1 MKKNFFLILLFL
13 SLTKVNAQ
21 IADVQQKGSW
31 LYVYNENNK
40 ELSHLSLSHS
50 DQYIGMGSSFY
61 IVQKG
66 SWLYVY
72 DSNSKEISHMSLSS
86 SDKVKSVGG
95 NNFNLQKGSWIYTY
109 DKNCK
114 EVSHRS
120 S

>member
-1 MKKNFFLILLFL
+1 MEKLLFL
-13 SLTKVNAQ
+13 VLLCFSLNKAKAQ

-31 LYVYNENNK
+31 LYIYSENNK
-40 ELSHLSLSHS
+40 ELSHMSISNS
-50 DQYIGMGSSFY
+50 DQYLGMGSAFF

-72 DSNSKEISHMSLSS
+72 DYNSREISHMSLSTN
-86 SDKVKSVGG
+86 DKLKSVGG
-95 NNFNLQKGSWIYTY
+95 NNFNIQKGSWIYTY

-120 S
+120 I